1 MPHPRAPAIRPV
13 GGKIL
18 APYLR
23 WYQTWSLRIK
33 RLHLSPLHQA
43 HTPQLRDKVSLDKSP
58 TLYPLSPRCTIE
70 YIRMLHSPKN
80 RYLSSRNTHLF
91 RQEAIQNRDL
101 FNSGIMPTE
110 TLEEQVKY
118 SRNTRVTRD
127 EQERFV
133 LLLDIMGFSAFI
145 QNTPFDEAKEKF
157 ETFREKLDTRAENL
171 LKREHIHI
179 AFFSDSILVTTQTN
193 KAQDLNLISKAAAV
207 LMQVSFECGFALK
220 GCLAHG
226 KFYYHPKKRIFFGL
240 PLVNAYQLGDQ
251 EIKYYGIIVHHTAER
266 KIRDLNKPFTKLVG
280 EKDKTQ
286 GNNPYVYSEVPL
298 KSSGWS
304 CHCHLAWN
312 LYDNKLES
320 PIDNW
325 STCEKYLQ
333 QIELTVSGAPRIYI
347 DNTRRVMLK
356 DLALYEAEK
365 KKAETNNQPVI
376 FPIRE
381 ELTTTR

>member
-1 MPHPRAPAIRPV
+1 
-13 GGKIL
+13 
-18 APYLR
+18 
-23 WYQTWSLRIK
+23 
-33 RLHLSPLHQA
+33 
-43 HTPQLRDKVSLDKSP
+43 
-58 TLYPLSPRCTIE
+58 
-70 YIRMLHSPKN
+70 
-80 RYLSSRNTHLF
+80 
-91 RQEAIQNRDL
+91 
-101 FNSGIMPTE
+101 MPTE
-110 TLEEQVKY
+110 TPVEQVKY
-118 SRNTRVTRD
+118 SGNTRVRKY

-266 KIRDLNKPFTKLVG
+266 KIRDLNKPFTKLIG